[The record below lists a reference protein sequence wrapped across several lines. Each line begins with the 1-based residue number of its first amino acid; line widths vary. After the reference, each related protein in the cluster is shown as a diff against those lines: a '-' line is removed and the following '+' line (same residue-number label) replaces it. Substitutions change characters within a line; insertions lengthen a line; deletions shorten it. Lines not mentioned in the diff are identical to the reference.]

1 VKPHTFVV
9 RNRKPRHPPKGA
21 KRFATA
27 WRLFKLVQGAIDDK
41 VDGLVVHYRRN
52 GLLKELDV
60 DRYSMAAD
68 DEYSYFVDR
77 FSSP

>member
-1 VKPHTFVV
+1 
-9 RNRKPRHPPKGA
+9 
-21 KRFATA
+21 
-27 WRLFKLVQGAIDDK
+27 
-41 VDGLVVHYRRN
+41 VDGLEVRYHRN

-60 DRYSMAAD
+60 DQDSMAAD